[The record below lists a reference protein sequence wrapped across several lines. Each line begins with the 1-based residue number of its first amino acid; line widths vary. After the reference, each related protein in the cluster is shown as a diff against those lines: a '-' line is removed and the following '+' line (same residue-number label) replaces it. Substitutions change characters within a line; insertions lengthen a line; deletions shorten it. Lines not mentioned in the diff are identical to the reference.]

1 MYLKK
6 LNPKSMKSENKRM
19 ILRYLIENGS
29 QSRMDIVRKTKL
41 AQSAV
46 WRITEELIEEGLLE
60 ISTRRKRA
68 TIVAPTKS
76 FMTAVV
82 FNVEVSET
90 TVAMGFLNGSW
101 KVVKRF
107 STPKVFEEFKEEV
120 RSSLQEA
127 IKIQQVVDGKLPKL
141 VFSLPG
147 MVNNE
152 KAFLIHAPNIGW
164 KHIDF
169 RKEFEDLGMEILADN
184 DSNLS
189 LLAELF
195 FSQDVKKSKTSFFLY
210 LSEGVGGAISL
221 NRNIARG
228 ENFAA
233 GEIGHV
239 IIDLNGSREVE
250 EFLSISKL
258 IERVEKLVQLKGKTP
273 KEKFHHLLHLWL
285 LGDHGVKKVVEEYLR
300 HLAVVLRNI
309 IYFLNP
315 GVIILGGLVN
325 NLWETFGFFVKTE
338 LQKITDEEIAKVIIR
353 DTVFKEVSPS
363 LVGGNVLAIESFL
376 KSVN

>member
-1 MYLKK
+1 MK
-6 LNPKSMKSENKRM
+6 LNPKSMKSENKKM
-19 ILRYLIENGS
+19 ILRYLIESGP

-41 AQSAV
+41 AQSAI
-46 WRITEELIEEGLLE
+46 WRITDELMNEGLLE
-60 ISTRRKRA
+60 VTTQLKRA
-68 TIVAPTKS
+68 TIVAPTRFFATS
-76 FMTAVV
+76 IV

-90 TVAMGFLNGSW
+90 TVAVGFLNGSW
-101 KVVKRF
+101 KVVTKF
-107 STPKVFEEFKEEV
+107 PTFKVFEDFKREV
-120 RSSLQEA
+120 RVSVQKALKEQT
-127 IKIQQVVDGKLPKL
+127 KNNRMPKL

-152 KAFLIHAPNIGW
+152 KAFLFHAPNIGW

-189 LLAELF
+189 LLAEQF
-195 FSQDVKKSKTSFFLY
+195 FSQDVKKSEVSFFLF

-221 NRNIARG
+221 NRMIARG
-228 ENFAA
+228 QNFAA

-239 IIDLNGSREVE
+239 ILDPNGNREVE
-250 EFLSISKL
+250 EFLSVSKL
-258 IERVEKLVQLKGKTP
+258 IRRAEQFVRLNGECL
-273 KEKFHHLLHLWL
+273 KEKFDHLTHLWFS
-285 LGDHGVKKVVEEYLR
+285 GDQKVRKLVEDYLR
-300 HLAVVLRNI
+300 HLALVLRNI

-325 NLWETFGFFVKTE
+325 NLWERYGAYVKTE
-338 LQKITDEEIAKVIIR
+338 LQKITDEEVAKIVIR
-353 DTVFKEVSPS
+353 DTIFKEVSPS

-376 KSVN
+376 KSVS